1 MAGSDRMF
9 KAKDA
14 EIKTLLEELSK
25 TRNKMNELLAKN
37 ADLTQ
42 GYAVASGKLG
52 TQGINSE
59 LQRREQQLQ
68 QMIKRLNDAETVI
81 EATIKCQS

>member
-52 TQGINSE
+52 T
-59 LQRREQQLQ
+59 
-68 QMIKRLNDAETVI
+68 
-81 EATIKCQS
+81 